1 MVVSGTYV
9 RYRGQGRRSPLK
21 GSTDGAAP
29 HPSADGPSPQRDARG
44 LQGQPCDFELLH
56 CNSVRLA
63 SYFRA
68 KEYGCSRRGRA
79 CQSRHQFGRSP
90 STKSIS
96 RRDAPTLTGAM
107 RRPR

>member
-44 LQGQPCDFELLH
+44 LQVPAILRYSIAIPFGLRPISAPKNIGARVEDAHAKVDISSAAARVPRVSRVGTRQP
-56 CNSVRLA
+56 
-63 SYFRA
+63 
-68 KEYGCSRRGRA
+68 
-79 CQSRHQFGRSP
+79 SP
-90 STKSIS
+90 
-96 RRDAPTLTGAM
+96 AP
-107 RRPR
+107 